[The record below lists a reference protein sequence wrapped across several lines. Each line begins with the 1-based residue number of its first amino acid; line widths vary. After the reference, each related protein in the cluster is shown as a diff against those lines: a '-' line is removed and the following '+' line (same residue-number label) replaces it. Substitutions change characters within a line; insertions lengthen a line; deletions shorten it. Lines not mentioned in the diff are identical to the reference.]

1 METIDYIIKK
11 AWYESKFLLE
21 QRALWITN
29 GMWAKRW
36 INISKLLR
44 SFPWFNKKKQAKL
57 IDDLDLLSDLHDID
71 FGKPWNY
78 KDFYKANLIYIERV
92 LQLLHWTPVI
102 VRLLIFI
109 LFYTVLNTMWMLH
122 FNWKSNE

>member
-78 KDFYKANLIYIERV
+78 KAFYKANLIYIERV

>member
-1 METIDYIIKK
+1 METIDYIIQK

-21 QRALWITN
+21 QRALGITN
-29 GMWAKRW
+29 WMWAKKG
-36 INISKLLR
+36 INISRLLR
-44 SFPWFNKKKQAKL
+44 SLPWFNKKKQAKL
-57 IDDLDLLSDLHDID
+57 IDDLDLISDLHDID
-71 FGKPWNY
+71 FGKWGNY
-78 KDFYKANLIYIERV
+78 KDFYKANLNYIESV

-109 LFYTVLNTMWMLH
+109 LFYTVLNTVWMLH

>member
-1 METIDYIIKK
+1 METIDYIIQK

-21 QRALWITN
+21 QRALWVTN
-29 GMWAKRW
+29 WMWAKRW

-44 SFPWFNKKKQAKL
+44 SLPWFDKKKQAKL
-57 IDDLDLLSDLHDID
+57 IDDLDLISDLHDID
-71 FGKPWNY
+71 FGKWGNY
-78 KDFYKANLIYIERV
+78 KDFYNANLNYIKRV

-109 LFYTVLNTMWMLH
+109 LFYTILNTVWMLH